1 VSVGPDPQLHR
12 AALEQTRKQVN
23 RLFEEV
29 GRLTELD
36 IKPNEFYGEFLTR
49 VLAGLMAPAGAV
61 WVCTSQGNL
70 QMQHQIN
77 LRQIGLDASEGG
89 KQGHDELLRHAL
101 RGARPLLVPPHSG
114 TGNPEGGAAAAANP
128 SDYLV
133 LLAPV
138 VVDDQVAALVE
149 IWQFPDRH
157 PDAAGGFLKF
167 LTDMA
172 RLASIYTRNFQRRQ
186 MTGQQ
191 QLWVQ
196 LETFARKIHATLN
209 PTEVA
214 YIVANEGRRLID
226 CDRVSVAL
234 SQGRRTR
241 IEAISGADV
250 VEKRSNLVRLMRRL
264 CNRVAGWGE
273 KLIYTGSKDDSLPP
287 DVLEALDAYLAESN
301 SKLLAVVPLRDE
313 RETNTSKRP
322 RSTLLMECFDPA
334 AAPEQLLARLD
345 VIGQHGTTALYNA
358 VEYRRI
364 PFRFVWKPMAT
375 LQEGLGGKARLIMA
389 SVLAGVAALAVVM
402 TLVPYPLK
410 MEAQG
415 RLEPQTH
422 IWGYAVQQGTIK
434 RFNVRPGD
442 VVAEGHH
449 LALLYDP
456 ELKKDL
462 TQLDIDIKVAD
473 RMVAELKKGGGGPP
487 AGNLANF
494 LKELEEN
501 AKRDA
506 KSKEREELM
515 RHTNSVHGDPG
526 YFRLLAPSFPPDAGL
541 SEEQRRWTVLSA
553 DFLENMTNRGVK
565 PSDQILHLGAKEGPW
580 EVELKIP
587 QKHYGQVAEAFLRQ
601 KADGEKVEELDVD
614 LLVKSDPTHTYK
626 GKLKRSAISGE
637 AVSHKDENNESEP
650 VVTARVRISGKDIA
664 ESDQIPPEL
673 LFTGVEVKAK
683 IRCGNRAMG
692 YSLFYGVYEF
702 LYEKVVFYI
711 T

>member
-1 VSVGPDPQLHR
+1 VSAGPDPKVDR
-12 AALEQTRKQVN
+12 AALEQTRKHVN

-36 IKPNEFYGEFLTR
+36 IKPAEFYGEFLTR

-61 WVCTSQGNL
+61 WICTSQGNL
-70 QMQHQIN
+70 QLQHQIN

-101 RGARPLLVPPHSG
+101 RTARPLLVPPHSG
-114 TGNPEGGAAAAANP
+114 TGNPEGGAAAAANS

-138 VVDDQVAALVE
+138 LVDDQVAALVE

-157 PDAAGGFLKF
+157 PEAAGGFLKF

-196 LETFARKIHATLN
+196 LESFARKIHNSLH

-214 YIVANEGRRLID
+214 YVVANEGRRLID

-234 SQGRRTR
+234 TQGRRTR

-250 VEKRSNLVRLMRRL
+250 VEKRSNLVRLMRKL

-273 KLIYTGSKDDSLPP
+273 KLIYTGAKDDSLPP
-287 DVLEALDAYLAESN
+287 DVLTALDNYLAESN

-313 RETNTSKRP
+313 RETNTNKRP

-364 PFRFVWKPMAT
+364 PFRFAWKPMAT
-375 LQEGLGGKARLIMA
+375 LQEGLGGKARLITA
-389 SVLAGVAALAVVM
+389 SVLGGVAALAVLM
-402 TLVPYPLK
+402 CIVPWPLK
-410 MEAQG
+410 MDAQG
-415 RLEPQTH
+415 RLEPERHQYV
-422 IWGYAVQQGTIK
+422 YAVQPGQIST
-434 RFNVRPGD
+434 FNVLPGD
-442 VVAEGHH
+442 VVPEGHDLGH
-449 LALLYDP
+449 LYDP
-456 ELKKDL
+456 DL
-462 TQLDIDIKVAD
+462 RDKLIQLQLEIKVAD
-473 RMVAELKKGGGGPP
+473 RIVERLGQEGGGPG

-494 LKELEEN
+494 LKELEEK
-501 AKRDA
+501 AKQAA
-506 KSKEREELM
+506 KSKELAELI
-515 RHTNSVHGDPG
+515 RHTNSIPNEPG
-526 YFRLLAPSFPPDAGL
+526 HFRLVAPNFPSDSGLAED
-541 SEEQRRWTVLSA
+541 QRRWTILSA
-553 DFLENMTNRGVK
+553 DFRENMINRTVK

-580 EVELKIP
+580 IVELKIP
-587 QKHYGQVAEAFLRQ
+587 QKHYGQVAEAFLRK
-601 KADGEKVEELDVD
+601 KADGGKDEELDVD

-626 GKLKRSAISGE
+626 GKLKRSAIAGE

-664 ESDQIPPEL
+664 EADQIPPEL
-673 LFTGVEVKAK
+673 FLTGTEVKAK

-702 LYEKVVFYI
+702 LYEKVLFYF
-711 T
+711 

>member
-1 VSVGPDPQLHR
+1 MSVGPDPQLDR
-12 AALEQTRKQVN
+12 AALEQTRKHVN

-36 IKPNEFYGEFLTR
+36 IKPNEFYSEFLTR

-61 WVCTSQGNL
+61 WICTAQGNL
-70 QMQHQIN
+70 QLQHQIN
-77 LRQIGLDASEGG
+77 LRQIGLDADEGG

-101 RGARPLLVPPHSG
+101 RSARPMLIPPHSG
-114 TGNPEGGAAAAANP
+114 TGNSEGGPAAAANP
-128 SDYLV
+128 SDYLI

-138 VVDDQVAALVE
+138 MVDDQVAALVE

-167 LTDMA
+167 LTDMS

-196 LETFARKIHATLN
+196 LETFARKIHASLH

-214 YIVANEGRRLID
+214 YVVANEGRRLID

-234 SQGRRTR
+234 TQGKRTR

-250 VEKRSNLVRLMRRL
+250 VEKRSNLVRLMRTL

-273 KLIYTGSKDDSLPP
+273 KLVYTGSKDDSLPP
-287 DVLEALDAYLAESN
+287 DVLEALDSYLAESN
-301 SKLLAVVPLRDE
+301 SKLLAVVPMRDE
-313 RETNTSKRP
+313 RETNTNKSP
-322 RSTLLMECFDPA
+322 RSTLLMECFEPA

-375 LQEGLGGKARLIMA
+375 LQEGLGGKARVIA
-389 SVLAGVAALAVVM
+389 SSVVAAVAVLAVVM
-402 TLVPYPLK
+402 TIVPYPLK

-415 RLEPQTH
+415 RLEPETH
-422 IWGYAVQQGTIK
+422 QYVYAPQSGKIV

-442 VVAEGHH
+442 VVTPGHD
-449 LALLYDP
+449 LALLRDP
-456 ELKKDL
+456 DLAEKLIQLKAEIKTAGDAIQELKKRAGA
-462 TQLDIDIKVAD
+462 QP
-473 RMVAELKKGGGGPP
+473 GGN
-487 AGNLANF
+487 AANF
-494 LKELEEN
+494 LREQEELG
-501 AKRDA
+501 KLQA
-506 KSKEREELM
+506 KSLTLEM
-515 RHTNSVHGDPG
+515 VMAQTNSVENAPGD
-526 YFRLLAPSFPPDAGL
+526 FLLTAPSFPSDSALPEDQRLWTIL
-541 SEEQRRWTVLSA
+541 SS
-553 DFLENMTNRGVK
+553 DFLENMALRGVK
-565 PSDQILHLGAKEGPW
+565 PSDPILHLGAKDAPW
-580 EVELKIP
+580 QVELKIP
-587 QKHYGQVAEAFLRQ
+587 QKHYGQVTEAFLR
-601 KADGEKVEELDVD
+601 EKVDELDVD

-626 GKLKRSAISGE
+626 GKLKRSALAGE

-650 VVTARVRISGKDIA
+650 VVTARVRIAGMGIA

-673 LFTGVEVKAK
+673 LLTGTEVKAK
-683 IRCGNRAMG
+683 IRCGSRAMG
-692 YSLFYGVYEF
+692 YTLFYGVYEF
-702 LYEKVVFYI
+702 VYEKVVFFF
-711 T
+711 

>member
-1 VSVGPDPQLHR
+1 MSVGPDPQLDR
-12 AALEQTRKQVN
+12 AALEQTRKHVN

-36 IKPNEFYGEFLTR
+36 IKPNEFYSEFLTR

-61 WVCTSQGNL
+61 WMCTAQGNL
-70 QMQHQIN
+70 QLQHQIN
-77 LRQIGLDASEGG
+77 LRQIGLDSGEGG

-101 RGARPLLVPPHSG
+101 RTARPMLIPPHSG
-114 TGNPEGGAAAAANP
+114 TGNSEGGPAAAANP
-128 SDYLV
+128 SDYLI

-138 VVDDQVAALVE
+138 MVDDQVAALVE

-167 LTDMA
+167 LTDMS
-172 RLASIYTRNFQRRQ
+172 RLASIFTRNFQRRQ

-196 LETFARKIHATLN
+196 LETFARKIHASLH

-234 SQGRRTR
+234 TEGKRTR

-250 VEKRSNLVRLMRRL
+250 VEKRSNLVQLMRKL
-264 CNRVAGWGE
+264 CNRVAVWGE
-273 KLIYTGSKDDSLPP
+273 KLIYTGTKDDSLPP
-287 DVLEALDAYLAESN
+287 DVLEALDSYLAESN

-313 RETNTSKRP
+313 RETNTNKRP
-322 RSTLLMECFDPA
+322 RSTLLMECFEPA

-375 LQEGLGGKARLIMA
+375 LQEGLGGKARVIAA
-389 SVLAGVAALAVVM
+389 SVVAAVAVLAVVM
-402 TLVPYPLK
+402 SIVPYPLK

-415 RLEPQTH
+415 RLQPDPHQFV
-422 IWGYAVQQGTIK
+422 YA
-434 RFNVRPGD
+434 VRPGTIQEFYVRPGQIVRPD
-442 VVAEGHH
+442 QP
-449 LALLYDP
+449 LALLYDQDLLK
-456 ELKKDL
+456 ELTPINL
-462 TQLDIDIKVAD
+462 EIQQAD
-473 RMVAELKKGGGGPP
+473 RFIDDQGGGGGQPGINNP
-487 AGNLANF
+487 NF
-494 LKELEEN
+494 LKIME
-501 AKRDA
+501 AKTKREML
-506 KSKEREELM
+506 SGQREELM
-515 RHTNSVHGDPG
+515 RRSHSVNGKPG
-526 YFRLLAPSFPPDAGL
+526 YFHLTAPLFPSDSALP
-541 SEEQRRWTVLSA
+541 EEQRIWTILSA

-565 PSDQILHLGAKEGPW
+565 PSDQILHLGAKEAPW

-587 QKHYGQVAEAFLRQ
+587 QKHSGQVAEALLRL
-601 KADGEKVEELDVD
+601 KEEGKEEELDVD

-626 GKLKRSAISGE
+626 GKLKRSSIAGE

-650 VVTARVRISGKDIA
+650 VVTARVRIAGKGIA
-664 ESDQIPPEL
+664 ESDQIPLEL
-673 LFTGVEVKAK
+673 LHTGIEVKAK

-692 YSLFYGVYEF
+692 YALFYGVYEF
-702 LYEKVVFYI
+702 LYEKVVFFF
-711 T
+711 

>member
-1 VSVGPDPQLHR
+1 VSVGPDPQLDR
-12 AALEQTRKQVN
+12 AALEQTRKHVN

-36 IKPNEFYGEFLTR
+36 IKPNEFYSEFLTR

-61 WVCTSQGNL
+61 WICTAQGNL
-70 QMQHQIN
+70 QLQHQIN
-77 LRQIGLDASEGG
+77 LRQIGLDADEGG

-101 RGARPLLVPPHSG
+101 RSARPLLIPPHSG
-114 TGNPEGGAAAAANP
+114 TGNSEGGPAAAANP
-128 SDYLV
+128 SDYLI

-138 VVDDQVAALVE
+138 MVDDQVAALVE

-172 RLASIYTRNFQRRQ
+172 RLASIYTRNVQRRQ

-196 LETFARKIHATLN
+196 LETFARKIHATLH

-214 YIVANEGRRLID
+214 YVVANEGRRLID

-234 SQGRRTR
+234 TEGKRTR

-250 VEKRSNLVRLMRRL
+250 VEKRSNLVRLMRTL

-273 KLIYTGSKDDSLPP
+273 KLVYTGSKDDSLPP
-287 DVLEALDAYLAESN
+287 DVLEALDSYLAESN

-313 RETNTSKRP
+313 RETNTNKRP
-322 RSTLLMECFDPA
+322 RSTLLMECFEPA

-375 LQEGLGGKARLIMA
+375 LQEGLGGKARVIAA
-389 SVLAGVAALAVVM
+389 SVVAAVAVLAVVM
-402 TLVPYPLK
+402 TIVPYPLK

-415 RLEPQTH
+415 RLEPETH
-422 IWGYAVQQGTIK
+422 QYVYAPQSAKIV
-434 RFNVRPGD
+434 RFDVKPGD
-442 VVAEGHH
+442 VVAPGHG
-449 LALLYDP
+449 LALLHDSDLMEKLIQLKAEIKTSGDAVQ
-456 ELKKDL
+456 ELKKRAGA
-462 TQLDIDIKVAD
+462 QP
-473 RMVAELKKGGGGPP
+473 GGN
-487 AGNLANF
+487 AANF
-494 LKELEEN
+494 LREQ
-501 AKRDA
+501 
-506 KSKEREELM
+506 EELGKLQSKSLTLEM
-515 RHTNSVHGDPG
+515 LMAQTNSVEGAPGD
-526 YFRLLAPSFPPDAGL
+526 FRLTAPSFAPDSALPEDQRLWTIL
-541 SEEQRRWTVLSA
+541 SS
-553 DFLENMTNRGVK
+553 DFPEIMTNRPVK
-565 PSDQILHLGAKEGPW
+565 PSDPILHLGAKNAPW
-580 EVELKIP
+580 QVELKIP
-587 QKHYGQVAEAFLRQ
+587 QKHYGQVAEAFLRENV
-601 KADGEKVEELDVD
+601 DELDVD

-626 GKLKRSAISGE
+626 GKLKRSALAGE

-650 VVTARVRISGKDIA
+650 VVTARVRIAGKGIA

-673 LFTGVEVKAK
+673 LHTGIEVKAK
-683 IRCGNRAMG
+683 VRCGTRAMG
-692 YSLFYGVYEF
+692 YALFYGVYEF
-702 LYEKVVFYI
+702 VYEKVVFFF
-711 T
+711 

>member
-1 VSVGPDPQLHR
+1 VSVGPDPQLDR
-12 AALEQTRKQVN
+12 AALEQTRKHVN

-61 WVCTSQGNL
+61 WVCTAQGNL
-70 QMQHQIN
+70 QLQHQIN
-77 LRQIGLDASEGG
+77 LRQIGLDADEGG
-89 KQGHDELLRHAL
+89 KRGHDELLRHAL
-101 RGARPLLVPPHSG
+101 RNARPMLIPPHSG
-114 TGNPEGGAAAAANP
+114 TGNSEGGAAAAANP
-128 SDYLV
+128 SDYLI

-138 VVDDQVAALVE
+138 MVDDQVAALVE

-196 LETFARKIHATLN
+196 LETFARKIHSSLN

-214 YIVANEGRRLID
+214 YVVANEGRRLID

-234 SQGRRTR
+234 TQGRRTR

-250 VEKRSNLVRLMRRL
+250 VEKRSNLVQLMRKL

-273 KLIYTGSKDDSLPP
+273 KLVYTGSKDDSLPP
-287 DVLEALDAYLAESN
+287 DVLEALDSYLAETN

-313 RETNTSKRP
+313 RETNTNKRP
-322 RSTLLMECFDPA
+322 RSTLLMECFEPA
-334 AAPEQLLARLD
+334 AAPDQLLARLD

-375 LQEGLGGKARLIMA
+375 LQEGLGGKARVIAA
-389 SVLAGVAALAVVM
+389 SVLTAVAVLAVVM
-402 TLVPYPLK
+402 TIVPYPLK

-415 RLEPQTH
+415 RLEPETH
-422 IWGYAVQQGTIK
+422 QFVYAPQSGEIE

-442 VVAEGHH
+442 VVAPGHD
-449 LALLYDP
+449 LALLYDSELMEKVIQLKAEIKTAGDAVQ
-456 ELKKDL
+456 ELK
-462 TQLDIDIKVAD
+462 
-473 RMVAELKKGGGGPP
+473 LKPSGS
-487 AGNLANF
+487 AANF
-494 LKELEEN
+494 LRLQEETNKQQSKSDILEKLM
-501 AKRDA
+501 AK
-506 KSKEREELM
+506 
-515 RHTNSVHGDPG
+515 TNSVNGAPG
-526 YFRLLAPSFPPDAGL
+526 FFHLTAPHFASDLALPEDQRLWTILSSDFR
-541 SEEQRRWTVLSA
+541 
-553 DFLENMTNRGVK
+553 ENMTNRGVK
-565 PSDQILHLGAKEGPW
+565 PSDPILHLGAKSAPW

-587 QKHYGQVAEAFLRQ
+587 QKHYGQVTEAFLHE
-601 KADGEKVEELDVD
+601 DTDELDVD

-626 GKLKRSAISGE
+626 GKLKRFAIAGE

-650 VVTARVRISGKDIA
+650 VVTARVRVAGKGIA
-664 ESDQIPPEL
+664 ESDQIPAEL
-673 LFTGVEVKAK
+673 LQPGTEVKAK

-692 YSLFYGVYEF
+692 YSLFYGVHEF
-702 LYEKVVFYI
+702 VYEKIVFYLF
-711 T
+711 